1 MSGAVILFGMYL
13 LYAPGGNKVLGKLNG
28 FGAKMEER
36 IVATGKRL
44 EENADKKKQFEKKV
58 LSRKKR

>member
-1 MSGAVILFGMYL
+1 MYL